1 MKKAMTI
8 FCAMTLAMTP
18 LYVWAQGT
26 QAQEQTDNKEK
37 IKTFEKVTME
47 KKAGVSAASTNG
59 SQAQT
64 GENVI
69 YIHDNA
75 GNTINSFVVPAEIGL
90 TEKTQR
96 RVTTEYILNHPK
108 TFMALYV
115 ADVRMVPPDYHYK
128 TGYYSRQ
135 TYKVNLLDATGK
147 VYFIKTVEGI
157 PTYISENGK
166 YIICFKGSPAIL
178 EGVSWEVKQKPPLSK
193 ITVLDQDGNVI
204 KEIEENLIARNF
216 SRISDNGEW
225 LLFRSGAN
233 LDSYKIQNL
242 KNHNKYDVG
251 QIDYHVSRILDN
263 GTIVIE
269 RYNQEKDEYYEVF
282 RPLGK

>member
-47 KKAGVSAASTNG
+47 KKAGVSAASTKG

-90 TEKTQR
+90 NEKTQR

-115 ADVRMVPPDYHYK
+115 ADVRMVPPDIHYK
-128 TGYYSRQ
+128 TGYFTEQR
-135 TYKVNLLDATGK
+135 YKVTLLDANGK
-147 VYFIKTVEGI
+147 VYFTKTVEGI
-157 PTYISENGK
+157 PDYISENGQ
-166 YIICFKGSPAIL
+166 YLICYKDDPGLL
-178 EGVSWEVKQKPPLSK
+178 EDVNWDVKQNPPLTK
-193 ITVLDQDGNVI
+193 ITVLNQAGNKVE
-204 KEIEENLIARNF
+204 EIEESRLSKGF

-225 LLFRSGAN
+225 LLYRSGVN
-233 LDSYKIQNL
+233 SYTHKL
-242 KNHNKYDVG
+242 KNRKTG
-251 QIDYHVSRILDN
+251 QIYDLGRVNEYVDMVMNDGSIMLKWFVPEKNEYREKRIML
-263 GTIVIE
+263 
-269 RYNQEKDEYYEVF
+269 K
-282 RPLGK
+282 K